1 MNAIVRTEN
10 LRVEYRNRDLKRGAK
25 TNVALQGLNLSV
37 HAGEAFGFLGPNGAG
52 KTTTMNVLLGY
63 VNPTGG
69 AAYLFDVD
77 VRKPIAR
84 QRLGYL
90 PELTY
95 YYKFLTV
102 EELLRFYARIFG
114 ISPLETE
121 KRIDSLVKLVELE

>member
-1 MNAIVRTEN
+1 MKIINHDDAVIETHGLRRVFHVRRTE
-10 LRVEYRNRDLKRGAK
+10 V
-25 TNVALQGLNLSV
+25 VAVDGVNLSV
-37 HAGEAFGFLGPNGAG
+37 HAGEIFGFLGPNGAG

-69 AAYLFDVD
+69 SAYLFDVD

-95 YYKFLTV
+95 YYKFLTA
-102 EELLRFYARIFG
+102 EE
-114 ISPLETE
+114 
-121 KRIDSLVKLVELE
+121 